1 MAEITNSITGTIE
14 KIQTTDGVSHPLNA
28 TYLNGIDSS
37 GFLSTDGGMVGGSIA
52 PYDPSAYL
60 GTDTYP

>member
-28 TYLNGIDSS
+28 TYLNGKELESFATNLEN
-37 GFLSTDGGMVGGSIA
+37 GSTTGSEIGRA
-52 PYDPSAYL
+52 HV
-60 GTDTYP
+60 